1 MRLSDHALPRPGS
14 PGPRPVASLGL
25 PGRLATGLG
34 PGKQDKGRGSRAK
47 KSTRAGGPRP
57 APAIRRTTAD
67 LNFRFVHHVECS
79 TRTIKKTEREH
90 RNLIIEVMT

>member
-14 PGPRPVASLGL
+14 LGL
-25 PGRLATGLG
+25 
-34 PGKQDKGRGSRAK
+34 GKQDKGRGSRAK
-47 KSTRAGGPRP
+47 KSTRAGLT
-57 APAIRRTTAD
+57 RRTTAD
-67 LNFRFVHHVECS
+67 LNFCFVHHIECS